1 MGEAEGRDRTELPES
16 RKRETESREK
26 GRHRERTMVG
36 GAQVRG
42 GMAREG
48 GQSPAEERV
57 RPCPSF
63 IPITINDTFPRSH
76 LSQQLK
82 KHLCS

>member
-36 GAQVRG
+36 GAAG
-42 GMAREG
+42 
-48 GQSPAEERV
+48 
-57 RPCPSF
+57 
-63 IPITINDTFPRSH
+63 
-76 LSQQLK
+76 
-82 KHLCS
+82 